1 MASTALA
8 VLLGCSIGD
17 SKLGVEFLPI
27 LMVPQLLFAGF
38 FVAPDLIPVWLRW
51 ARYLCALTYAVRI
64 LLVAEFEECAELSP
78 ECLSLVQLKGAGAAG
93 LPECQDDAVPCWVL
107 LDTVEADPD
116 ETLWNWAVLIGLFV
130 VLRLAALYILRK
142 KASKFY

>member
-8 VLLGCSIGD
+8 VLLGCSIGE

-27 LMVPQLLFAGF
+27 VMVPQFLFAGF

-51 ARYLCALTYAVRI
+51 ARYLCTLTYAVRI
-64 LLVAEFEECAELSP
+64 LLVAEFEECAELSS
-78 ECLSLVQLKGAGAAG
+78 ECLPLAQLKGTGAAG
-93 LPECQDDAVPCWVL
+93 LPECRDDAVPCWVL
-107 LDTVEADPD
+107 LDTVQADPD

-130 VLRLAALYILRK
+130 VLRMVALYILRK